1 MGATRMGD
9 FKHKE
14 AERLSRQQAAERLI
28 DIAYALTAGGPLELS
43 AAGRRVTV
51 PVPNE
56 LQLERE
62 LKSKGDQVELG
73 LELSWSS
80 PED

>member
-1 MGATRMGD
+1 MGD

-14 AERLSRQQAAERLI
+14 AERVSRQQAAERLI
-28 DIAYALTAGGPLELS
+28 DIAYALTGGGPLELT

-51 PVPNE
+51 PVANE
-56 LQLERE
+56 LLLERE
-62 LKSKGDQVELG
+62 LKSKGDHVELD

-80 PED
+80 PDA